1 MTSSV
6 ATRRCWYAM
15 RMACC
20 LASSRV
26 KTTPFRGVPSSPP
39 RMRRVSSFPK
49 ERVPPVISTRLPSS
63 TIPCPLLP
71 PFVVGG
77 GILAHL
83 PEHLRP
89 RRRPPAG
96 QAMEPRRV
104 EGAVVRLVCLW
115 FDRHAELVEV
125 VDQSQE
131 VVFRYSS
138 AGNVVEATQVRP
150 IGDKIADH
158 LRHDI
163 RGEAREDGA
172 CVPVTAPPASRE
184 HPLEQPGARFEL
196 PSNERGAQCY

>member
-20 LASSRV
+20 LASSRL
-26 KTTPFRGVPSSPP
+26 KTTTFRGVPSSPP

-49 ERVPPVISTRLPSS
+49 EPVPPVISTRLPSS

-96 QAMEPRRV
+96 QPMKPRRV
-104 EGAVVRLVCLW
+104 EGPVVRLVFLG
-115 FDRHAELVEV
+115 FGLHPDLVLV
-125 VDQSQE
+125 VDQSQ
-131 VVFRYSS
+131 R
-138 AGNVVEATQVRP
+138 
-150 IGDKIADH
+150 
-158 LRHDI
+158 
-163 RGEAREDGA
+163 
-172 CVPVTAPPASRE
+172 
-184 HPLEQPGARFEL
+184 
-196 PSNERGAQCY
+196 